1 MTDAHRDDWTAE
13 DDALHGGNAPD
24 AEAPPLPGLF
34 RRAVMVVFSPGDLFP
49 ALAARPKWFG
59 AMVLAGVLGATVGL
73 APSEAL
79 MEQWARNAPPGQ
91 DISIPFAV
99 IRLMSLLALP
109 FTLLQVAV
117 VSGLTY
123 VALVFVRGDEA
134 TFKQHM
140 SVISHAFVIN
150 HLGAVIFLAL
160 AYAGMSPN
168 AESFSVGGLLPFL
181 PEEGFL
187 ARFLGQVQLI
197 SLWSAVVAGLGL
209 SLLDPRRRWAPTAAV
224 TVGLTLA
231 FGLLS
236 AVIGSAF
243 SLASS

>member
-24 AEAPPLPGLF
+24 AGGTALPGLF

-79 MEQWARNAPPGQ
+79 MEQWARNAPGQ
-91 DISIPFAV
+91 EISIPVAL

-140 SVISHAFVIN
+140 SVISHSLVIN

-168 AESFSVGGLLPFL
+168 AERFSVGGLLPFL

-197 SLWSAVVAGLGL
+197 WLWSAVVAGLGL

-231 FGLLS
+231 FALLS
-236 AVIGSAF
+236 AVIVSAL